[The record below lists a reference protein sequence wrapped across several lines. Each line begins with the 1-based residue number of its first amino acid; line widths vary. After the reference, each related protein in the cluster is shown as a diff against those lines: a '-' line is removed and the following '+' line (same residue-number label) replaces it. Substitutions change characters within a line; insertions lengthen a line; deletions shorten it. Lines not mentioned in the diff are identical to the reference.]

1 MLNESI
7 QDNIHNLLEDA
18 VIKRLMSERK
28 IGCLLSGGLDSSLIT
43 SLVVKLSKEANY
55 KQQIETFAVGLK
67 NSPDMKYARTVAQ
80 KLQTNH
86 HEVEY
91 TTEDVSKYL
100 DDVMYT
106 IESYDTITLRGSFV
120 LYLLIKYIKENSDTI
135 VLFAGEG
142 ADELAQG
149 YMLFKTK
156 ENADESLQHAKRL
169 LRELYL
175 FDCVR
180 PDRVVCAFGLEL
192 RLPFLDKAF
201 SSYYLSLPKELQAPQ
216 KGIEKYL
223 LRESFIGKL
232 EDCLPNEVLWRG
244 KNGLSQ
250 GSSTTET
257 SLENTLKHIA
267 KSRIT
272 DNELSNAAHTYPV
285 NTPAD
290 HEQYLYRKT
299 FESNFPCQS
308 HLTPYMW
315 NGGVVSSTY
324 GIYSKLFR
332 ESHLD
337 YINK

>member
-1 MLNESI
+1 M
-7 QDNIHNLLEDA
+7 
-18 VIKRLMSERK
+18 
-28 IGCLLSGGLDSSLIT
+28 
-43 SLVVKLSKEANY
+43 
-55 KQQIETFAVGLK
+55 K
-67 NSPDMKYARTVAQ
+67 NP
-80 KLQTNH
+80 
-86 HEVEY
+86 
-91 TTEDVSKYL
+91 
-100 DDVMYT
+100 
-106 IESYDTITLRGSFV
+106 
-120 LYLLIKYIKENSDTI
+120 
-135 VLFAGEG
+135 
-142 ADELAQG
+142 
-149 YMLFKTK
+149 
-156 ENADESLQHAKRL
+156 DESLQLAKSL

-201 SSYYLSLPKELQAPQ
+201 SSYYLSLPKELQTPQ
-216 KGIEKYL
+216 NGIEKYL

-232 EDCLPNEVLWRG
+232 EDFLPNEVLWRG

-250 GSSTTET
+250 GCSTTET

-272 DNELSNAAHTYPV
+272 DDELSNASHMYPV

-324 GIYSKLFR
+324 GIHSKLFR